1 MRCKG
6 GRECDVTVRYVFLYR
21 PGGGGDS
28 DEIRYTGSSKETSAW
43 FCDIVLCVVREEE
56 NVMLL

>member
-1 MRCKG
+1 MIH
-6 GRECDVTVRYVFLYR
+6 R

-28 DEIRYTGSSKETSAW
+28 DEIRYTGRCKETSAW